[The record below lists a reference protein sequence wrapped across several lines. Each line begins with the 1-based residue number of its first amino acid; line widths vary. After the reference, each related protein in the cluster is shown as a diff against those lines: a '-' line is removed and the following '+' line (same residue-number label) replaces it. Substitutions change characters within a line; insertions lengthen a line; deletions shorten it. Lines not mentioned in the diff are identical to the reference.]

1 MVARLV
7 QSGHAT
13 RGPGSLGRAVE
24 CTESSHSESCW
35 QPPAASWRGNGELFI
50 CSPKNEQEVFI
61 GSRTTSKFGSN
72 QLKLCSIYNLFFKEF
87 KFCRS
92 SLLEL
97 RLDIQQN
104 PLFNFLSSSSRAIHM
119 HGKINMNFSSGGHT
133 PLYGA

>member
-1 MVARLV
+1 MTMIMTMTVVARLV

-72 QLKLCSIYNLFFKEF
+72 QLKLCSIYNLFLKNLNFVAVLCWSSDWIFNKIPF
-87 KFCRS
+87 STFCPQVPERFICT
-92 SLLEL
+92 E
-97 RLDIQQN
+97 
-104 PLFNFLSSSSRAIHM
+104 
-119 HGKINMNFSSGGHT
+119 K
-133 PLYGA
+133 